1 MIWNSIYWK
10 TVASCLAQVFP
21 IQRRHLPFWSISS
34 IPQWAS
40 ENTSNVTGL
49 TSNTTMLKTWFPPS
63 NSLYS
68 CFFSLEEEYRMSPA
82 FLPESSPIVWKKKK
96 KKIHPPP
103 LSKNPLPLAEIFVV
117 SHWLASVRSSGA
129 IFPELHN
136 LSFLFPDV
144 YLMLSLRDR
153 VLN

>member
-21 IQRRHLPFWSISS
+21 IQCRHLPFWSISS

-49 TSNTTMLKTWFPPS
+49 TTSTTMLKTWFPPS

-68 CFFSLEEEYRMSPA
+68 CFFSLEEHRMSPA
-82 FLPESSPIVWKKKK
+82 FLSESSPRVWKK

-103 LSKNPLPLAEIFVV
+103 LSKNPLPLAEIFVL
-117 SHWLASVRSSGA
+117 SRWLASVLSSGA

-136 LSFLFPDV
+136 LSILFPDV

>member
-21 IQRRHLPFWSISS
+21 IQCRHLPFWSISS

-49 TSNTTMLKTWFPPS
+49 TTSTTMLKTWFPPS

-68 CFFSLEEEYRMSPA
+68 CFFSLEEHRMSPA
-82 FLPESSPIVWKKKK
+82 FLSESSPIVWKK

-103 LSKNPLPLAEIFVV
+103 LSKNPLPLAEIFVL
-117 SHWLASVRSSGA
+117 SRWLASVLSSGA

-136 LSFLFPDV
+136 LSILFPDV
-144 YLMLSLRDR
+144 YLMLSLRNR